1 MSEVLVGILYTPVT
15 MEKLDLRRL
24 SSEIEKDGRFIV
36 EHPANDYYVSFS
48 SLDEET
54 EVSVYFSGMVYYI
67 KKIKEE
73 DFTSSQIFNIAKEGF
88 DFIQKSSLSKDY
100 LKRQGLVIIGKDMK
114 RLYVEKEQSI
124 KEFGM
129 KLFKKPSI
137 RELEK
142 TDYGIHL
149 SIVSEEVPLLSF
161 ASND

>member
-73 DFTSSQIFNIAKEGF
+73 
-88 DFIQKSSLSKDY
+88 
-100 LKRQGLVIIGKDMK
+100 KRIWYETL
-114 RLYVEKEQSI
+114 
-124 KEFGM
+124 
-129 KLFKKPSI
+129 
-137 RELEK
+137 
-142 TDYGIHL
+142 
-149 SIVSEEVPLLSF
+149 
-161 ASND
+161 